1 MPSVYVLILNYLT
14 YSETIRYVAELKR
27 QQGISLSILVVD
39 NCSPNNAYAALQEAF
54 NSDPAVDLIR
64 THRNGGYAFGN
75 NAGLRRLSG
84 KPFDYLLI
92 SNNDI
97 RLDDEQL
104 ILRLVEAYRELP
116 SAGFAAPRMM
126 VGGVEDRKHEAWKL
140 PRFRDDL
147 LASLRTLY
155 ALADLAG
162 MTNRYR
168 FPDRDHGARQVD
180 CLNGSFFLGS
190 REVFRLMGPMDENT
204 FLYGEESIMGQK
216 IKALGLKNYL
226 VRSLRFHHDL
236 GGTTRKIKSVAR
248 LQRYW
253 LESAVYYQKTYNG
266 MGPAGAAMLRF
277 LYWCWTA
284 ETRIWH
290 LFIGQKNKTRRQ
302 HLTPG
307 LSAYTKEK
315 KV

>member
-116 SAGFAAPRMM
+116 SAGFAAPR
-126 VGGVEDRKHEAWKL
+126 GRL
-140 PRFRDDL
+140 PP
-147 LASLRTLY
+147 ALRL
-155 ALADLAG
+155 
-162 MTNRYR
+162 
-168 FPDRDHGARQVD
+168 PDKPPPPR
-180 CLNGSFFLGS
+180 
-190 REVFRLMGPMDENT
+190 
-204 FLYGEESIMGQK
+204 
-216 IKALGLKNYL
+216 
-226 VRSLRFHHDL
+226 
-236 GGTTRKIKSVAR
+236 
-248 LQRYW
+248 
-253 LESAVYYQKTYNG
+253 
-266 MGPAGAAMLRF
+266 PAGPWYKSGSGR
-277 LYWCWTA
+277 C
-284 ETRIWH
+284 
-290 LFIGQKNKTRRQ
+290 
-302 HLTPG
+302 
-307 LSAYTKEK
+307 
-315 KV
+315 